1 MNLEMVLLW
10 IPADFESC
18 DSIRTPYVAHKGL
31 DGQMVESVVLL
42 VTMCQFLCMMAV
54 ACLPMS
60 EKGVIMG
67 RILASVCGVRWEST

>member
-18 DSIRTPYVAHKGL
+18 DSNRTPYVAHKGL

>member
-1 MNLEMVLLW
+1 MNLEIVLLW

-42 VTMCQFLCMMAV
+42 LTMCQFLCMMAV